1 MSNPG
6 GYGKRGW
13 NDGGGGPGKRRR
25 PAEAEDGEIEEGEMQ
40 EMPHGRGG
48 RGVCPPLTLRC
59 AAAPHPR
66 VAALDFF
73 APVASIL
80 AHLILS
86 LFSARSQAHHP
97 EAARRRLAAAIAM
110 ATPAIRTAARREARQ
125 TLAASRQCAASIC
138 RASRRYRA
146 SRCAAALQ
154 EAADRVHQADSLLK
168 ARQGLPATKAV
179 EEGPLTTTAAIA
191 ARRLDVVLAA
201 RCRVRCRVSRRP
213 VREAGRRHHRRRHAA
228 AAKEAKEAAAVEA
241 GVALLHLLLVAA
253 AHRRHH
259 HLAGSNPGMIGHH
272 RIAAQ
277 GAQALHQGICE
288 EEEEVEEETIAT
300 GRPDATGRH

>member
-1 MSNPG
+1 MSTSSECVHAYVESVSLRERKHKAEQHEEQDGLEARSLCDPANTASQKRKHCPRDSAREPFMSNPG

-97 EAARRRLAAAIAM
+97 EAARRR
-110 ATPAIRTAARREARQ
+110 PPR
-125 TLAASRQCAASIC
+125 SR
-138 RASRRYRA
+138 
-146 SRCAAALQ
+146 
-154 EAADRVHQADSLLK
+154 
-168 ARQGLPATKAV
+168 P
-179 EEGPLTTTAAIA
+179 
-191 ARRLDVVLAA
+191 
-201 RCRVRCRVSRRP
+201 
-213 VREAGRRHHRRRHAA
+213 
-228 AAKEAKEAAAVEA
+228 
-241 GVALLHLLLVAA
+241 
-253 AHRRHH
+253 
-259 HLAGSNPGMIGHH
+259 PG
-272 RIAAQ
+272 
-277 GAQALHQGICE
+277 
-288 EEEEVEEETIAT
+288 
-300 GRPDATGRH
+300 

>member
-1 MSNPG
+1 
-6 GYGKRGW
+6 
-13 NDGGGGPGKRRR
+13 
-25 PAEAEDGEIEEGEMQ
+25 MQ

-125 TLAASRQCAASIC
+125 TLAASRQCAASTC

-154 EAADRVHQADSLLK
+154 EAADRVRQADSLLK
-168 ARQGLPATKAV
+168 ARQVIPAYKAGV
-179 EEGPLTTTAAIA
+179 EPPDDYRRDRGPPPG
-191 ARRLDVVLAA
+191 RGPGGP
-201 RCRVRCRVSRRP
+201 CRVRCRVSRRP
-213 VREAGRRHHRRRHAA
+213 VGRPAA
-228 AAKEAKEAAAVEA
+228 ATTAAAPA
-241 GVALLHLLLVAA
+241 ALGGKGGGGGGGWGGPPPPLLGPRPTAA
-253 AHRRHH
+253 
-259 HLAGSNPGMIGHH
+259 
-272 RIAAQ
+272 
-277 GAQALHQGICE
+277 
-288 EEEEVEEETIAT
+288 TTT
-300 GRPDATGRH
+300 GRQQSV